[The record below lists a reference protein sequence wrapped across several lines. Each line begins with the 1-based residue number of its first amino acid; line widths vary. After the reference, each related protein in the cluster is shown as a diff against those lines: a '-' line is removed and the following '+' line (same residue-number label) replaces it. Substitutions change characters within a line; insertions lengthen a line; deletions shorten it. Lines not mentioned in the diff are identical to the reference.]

1 MARLAVLTCA
11 LASLLPLAAST
22 SAAPGLKVG
31 VTDDA
36 WLEFGPGTL
45 DDRVSSLRELGTQA
59 VRVTLDWREIEA
71 AQGTYEWDRDGMLL
85 DALRGS
91 GIEPRRGALG
101 DTRLGERRRRAQRP
115 APVGS
120 HVRVVRAGCRR
131 ALPVGAPLDRVERAE
146 PAPLARASLADDVRD
161 ASSSTPRRR
170 RSRSVIPRAIV
181 AGGATAPRGGRG
193 GMSPVDFIRGMGR
206 AGARLDAYAH
216 HPHPLSPAETP
227 FTGGCSWCETITMA
241 TLDRLVEETRA
252 AFGPRTRIWLTELGY
267 QTNPPDR
274 VLGVTWARQARSVA
288 EAQRRAYEASGVDL
302 LIQYLVRDEPKLGAW
317 QSGLETV
324 AGKVKPAM
332 ASFALPLVQ
341 VVRKGPATTVW
352 GQVRAGQGARGYVLQ
367 RRVGGRWVPLGGPG
381 QTSARGYF
389 TRTVRADRGAQL
401 RLLRPGDPAGEP
413 DARRHLTRDAAG
425 SAPRTR
431 SARPRRARARRPRA
445 GGRGAARAAPAR
457 PGRWS

>member
-1 MARLAVLTCA
+1 VARLSVLTCA
-11 LASLLPLAAST
+11 ALASVFLLAASS

-45 DDRVSSLRELGTQA
+45 DDRVSSLDELGAQA

-71 AQGTYEWDRDGMLL
+71 VRGTYDWDRDGMLL

-91 GIEPRRGALG
+91 GIEPVVALWG
-101 DTRLGERRRRAQRP
+101 TP
-115 APVGS
+115 AWANGGGGPNVPPRS
-120 HVRVVRAGCRR
+120 A
-131 ALPVGAPLDRVERAE
+131 ASFASF
-146 PAPLARASLADDVRD
+146 ARAAAERFPWVRRWIVWNE
-161 ASSSTPRRR
+161 PNQRRWLLPP
-170 RSRSVIPRAIV
+170 SPTTYVVKLLNPAAAAIKETIPRAIV

-252 AFGPRTRIWLTELGY
+252 AFGRRTRIWLTELGY

-332 ASFALPLVQ
+332 ASFALPFVQ
-341 VVRKGPATTVW
+341 VARKGAATTVW
-352 GQVRAGQGARGYVLQ
+352 GQVRAGQGARAYVLQ
-367 RRVGGRWVPLGGPG
+367 RRADDRWVPVGGIG
-381 QTSARGYF
+381 RTSARGYF
-389 TRTVRADRGAQL
+389 TRTLRAERGTQL
-401 RLLRPGDPAGEP
+401 RLLDPGAQRVSPTLVVA
-413 DARRHLTRDAAG
+413 
-425 SAPRTR
+425 
-431 SARPRRARARRPRA
+431 
-445 GGRGAARAAPAR
+445 
-457 PGRWS
+457 